1 MTKMRNL
8 NDADIISMA
17 MFATCKV
24 KMERIILLLRNR
36 KSTFVFRQRVHNQ
49 VLLEFLT
56 EAKTSIFVVERR
68 LMWRIRKDSP
78 HCLVFTR
85 FYSSTF

>member
-68 LMWRIRKDSP
+68 LM
-78 HCLVFTR
+78 
-85 FYSSTF
+85 

>member
-1 MTKMRNL
+1 MML
-8 NDADIISMA
+8 A

-68 LMWRIRKDSP
+68 LMWRIG
-78 HCLVFTR
+78 HFTVVCLVTWP
-85 FYSSTF
+85 